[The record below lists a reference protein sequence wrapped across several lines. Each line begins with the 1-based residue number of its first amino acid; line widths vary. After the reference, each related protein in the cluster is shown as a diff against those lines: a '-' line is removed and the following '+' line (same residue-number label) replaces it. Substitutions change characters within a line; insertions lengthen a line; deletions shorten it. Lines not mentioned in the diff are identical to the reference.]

1 MAPLSSSGIKSV
13 QIKGAQ
19 IFAQMSS
26 RLQPQKAMTAQLLPP
41 PDAAPPAQTDDD
53 PNDPE
58 SVALRAL
65 LALRKDSW
73 CGPSWALDGRLAAQ
87 LAVPLPELIARIP
100 TLDSSEGRRAE
111 PGEWATGLVL
121 AYLQIRFY
129 EKSSTWAP
137 TVVVRKNAI
146 PAISMH
152 VLTTAP
158 GPLPHR

>member
-1 MAPLSSSGIKSV
+1 
-13 QIKGAQ
+13 
-19 IFAQMSS
+19 
-26 RLQPQKAMTAQLLPP
+26 
-41 PDAAPPAQTDDD
+41 
-53 PNDPE
+53 
-58 SVALRAL
+58 
-65 LALRKDSW
+65 
-73 CGPSWALDGRLAAQ
+73 
-87 LAVPLPELIARIP
+87 VPLPELIARTP

-146 PAISMH
+146 PPISMH